1 MAIDN
6 MQRRIIL
13 ITAREMEMFDPNDDH
28 PTECACAACKAFWA
42 SIGCAVPTNGE
53 DEPDPELEDGAEE

>member
-1 MAIDN
+1 
-6 MQRRIIL
+6 
-13 ITAREMEMFDPNDDH
+13 MFDPNDDH